1 MRRERL
7 IKSLPHS
14 CHRVYLRNL
23 RKAVWLHWDG
33 AKPMCL
39 APLVLYFEY
48 SIRMTGK
55 AEASAAEPEQEQAA
69 IRMGVARAQ
78 Y

>member
-1 MRRERL
+1 MISGEDQHMCIQKAKAYRPKGVRRERL

-48 SIRMTGK
+48 SIR
-55 AEASAAEPEQEQAA
+55 
-69 IRMGVARAQ
+69 
-78 Y
+78 